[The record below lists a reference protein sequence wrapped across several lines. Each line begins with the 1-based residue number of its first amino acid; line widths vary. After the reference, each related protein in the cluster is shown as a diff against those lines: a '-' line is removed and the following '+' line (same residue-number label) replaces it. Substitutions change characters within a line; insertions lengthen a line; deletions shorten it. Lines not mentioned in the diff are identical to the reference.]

1 MSEINT
7 YKLIK
12 EKLQAIPNQRLKG
25 SLFEKV
31 CKRFLE
37 EHDSAN
43 EYESIELWSDWKLRG
58 NKSDCGIDMV
68 IQTTSKE
75 YIAVQC
81 KFHQDSVSLNEL
93 ATFFTQLQSGVGEV
107 RFKKG
112 IIITTSNLT
121 SNAQQAIEQI
131 RSTGMGIDIDEIN
144 EEDFIYSR
152 IDWEKFDPTQTQ
164 GELPLCDKKRPRPH
178 QTEAI
183 EKTKEYF
190 SDPKN
195 VRGKLIMACGTGK
208 TYTSLKIM
216 ESLEPKIMLF
226 LAPSIALLSQTF
238 REYAQEKSDPFYAS
252 IVCSDDKTGQSKKN
266 KSKNEDNDDIKF
278 SELPLKPS
286 TRLEDILS
294 VYEKAKQENKRFIIF
309 STYQS
314 ALRIKEA
321 QERGLDK
328 IDLMI
333 CDEAHRTVGAMFST
347 NERDDKNA
355 FTLCHSDGNIKAK
368 QRLYMTATPKVY
380 SEDSQTKAKESGNLV
395 YSMDDAEIFGEEI
408 YTLNF
413 EKAIALDLLTDYKVI
428 ILAVR
433 SENLSGVTNSV
444 NKKISQLN
452 AEGTKLDKKLINNEF
467 VCKIIGTHKGLA
479 KQDLIA
485 LDDENKEDNDLQDKT
500 DTIPSK
506 RAISFCKSIK
516 TSKNIKD
523 SFQTIIECYD
533 EELKK
538 KSFKNL
544 EISIDHIDGTMNC
557 KVRLDKLETLNQPEQ
572 NTCKVLSNAR
582 CLSEG
587 VDVPAL
593 DSIVFFD
600 GKSAMVDIIQAVGRV
615 MRKAKGK
622 KRGYI
627 ILPIALEESE
637 IKNLNKA
644 VNNTNFKNIWKVLKA
659 LRSHDSRLVDEA
671 TFREKIK
678 VFGSDDE
685 SNTDDEELDEE
696 SQKDKNEPNE
706 KSKQAQK
713 TLFDAIFLQDL
724 ANAMYNVMPTK
735 LGDRNYWENFAKK
748 TGNIARTLNKRLNA
762 LFDKNPEIFDNFLTS
777 LRENIHQN
785 IKEDEALDMIVSHI
799 ITKPIFDAI
808 FGENIKNPIA
818 KSLDKMVLKLSDL
831 GLEGET
837 KDLKNLYESVKT
849 EAARA
854 KSQKSQ
860 QELIKNLYDT
870 FLKTAFRKQSEKLGI
885 VYTPME
891 VVDFILRAT
900 NGILKKHFHTDF
912 NDQNIT
918 IFDPFTGTGSF
929 IARLLAKE
937 NDLISDGTLKEKFQ
951 NHLFAFDIVLLSYY
965 IALINITQAAQNRD
979 SSLKN
984 FKNIALTDS
993 LDYLEEKSAKEA
1005 FPLFEDLK
1013 ENKQIKSTM
1022 EKKDIRVIIGNPPYS
1037 AGQKSQN
1044 DNNQNLSHPKL
1055 EKKVRETYGQNS
1067 KAKNKGGTTRD
1078 TLIQSIRMA
1087 SDVLKDKGVLGFVV
1101 NGGFIDAKSADGFRK
1116 CVVKEFSHLYA
1127 LNLRGNQ
1134 RTSGEVSKKEGGKIF
1149 DSGSRATIAIIFFV
1163 KDKSVQ
1169 NSAIH
1174 YYEVEDYLTR
1184 EAKLNL
1190 LANFENLESVPF
1202 SAITPNN
1209 KGDWIN
1215 QRSEEF
1221 ETLIP
1226 LKRDQKLQNDS
1237 IFDLNSMGVASG
1249 RDPWVYNFSQ
1259 NTLKQS
1265 VQTCIDTYHADLKR
1279 FNENFREGFKQRTQG
1294 VVEAKDLYKHLNDR
1308 EITTDATKI
1317 SWTHSLKQGFIK
1329 NENLLASSMECIRLA
1344 LYRPFNKQ
1352 WLYWDKNLNEEQ
1364 YQYQW
1369 AKIFPDNNA
1378 YNVVI
1383 NTGCGNGKAFSALIS
1398 DFISDYSLILPNQA
1412 YPLYYYDERGNRYY
1426 AISGYA
1432 LNLFRRHYQDN
1443 SITEEEIF
1451 YYIYAIF
1458 HHKGYVEKYKNS
1470 LTKEAPRIALSKDF
1484 KALFI
1489 LGKELADL
1497 HLNYESGEM
1506 YTSVEYK
1513 TLMNAEIEGYYDVSK
1528 MTKKGDSIIYNQ
1540 NITITKIP
1548 KKAFD
1553 YVVNGKSAI
1562 DWVVERYQI
1571 TIDSKKGKGS
1581 LIKNNPNDYAGG
1593 KYVFELL
1600 CRIIKLSVKS
1610 VDLIEKI
1617 SEKGFE

>member
-1 MSEINT
+1 MQEISA
-7 YKLIK
+7 YELIK
-12 EKLQAIPNQRLKG
+12 EKLHAIPNQRHKG
-25 SLFEKV
+25 SLFEKIS
-31 CKRFLE
+31 KQFLQ

-43 EYESIELWSDWKLRG
+43 EYESIDLWYDWKLRG
-58 NKSDCGIDMV
+58 KERDKGIDIV

-81 KFHQDSVSLNEL
+81 KFHQNSISYNDISPFL
-93 ATFFTQLQSGVGEV
+93 TQLLSGVGEV
-107 RFKKG
+107 KFKKG
-112 IIITTSNLT
+112 IIISTSNLT
-121 SNAQQAIEQI
+121 SEALKAIEQI
-131 RSTGMGIDIDEIN
+131 RSAGMGIDIDEIT

-152 IDWEKFDPTQTQ
+152 IDWEKFDPTKT
-164 GELPLCDKKRPRPH
+164 EDEIPLCDKKRPRPH

-195 VRGKLIMACGTGK
+195 ARGKLIMACGTGK

-216 ESLEPKIMLF
+216 EALDPKITLF

-294 VYEKAKQENKRFIIF
+294 TYEKAQKENKRFIIF

-314 ALRIKEA
+314 ALRIKQA
-321 QERGLDK
+321 QEAGLNG
-328 IDLMI
+328 IDLII
-333 CDEAHRTVGAMFST
+333 CDEAHRTVGAMYST

-355 FTLCHSDGNIKAK
+355 FTLCHSDENIKATK
-368 QRLYMTATPKVY
+368 RLYMTATPKVY
-380 SEDSQTKAKESGNLV
+380 SESSKAKAKEKDNII
-395 YSMDDAEIFGEEI
+395 YSMDDAQTFGEEI

-413 EKAIALDLLTDYKVI
+413 ERAIALDLLTDYKVI

-444 NKKISQLN
+444 NKKISQLE
-452 AEGTKLDKKLINNEF
+452 AKGTKLDKKLINNEF

-479 KQDLIA
+479 KQDVIA
-485 LDDENKEDNDLQDKT
+485 LDDENKEDNDLKNKA
-500 DTIPSK
+500 DTFVSQ
-506 RAISFCKSIK
+506 RAISFCKSIQ

-523 SFQTIIECYD
+523 SFETIMECYD

-544 EISIDHIDGTMNC
+544 QINIDHVDGTMNC
-557 KVRLDKLETLNQPEQ
+557 KERLDKLENLNQFEP

-593 DSIVFFD
+593 DSVIFFD
-600 GKSAMVDIIQAVGRV
+600 GRSAMVDIIQAVGRV
-615 MRKAKGK
+615 MRKAKNK

-627 ILPIALEESE
+627 ILPIALRESE
-637 IKNLNKA
+637 IKNLDEA
-644 VNNTNFKNIWKVLKA
+644 VKNTNFQNIWKVLKA
-659 LRSHDSRLVDEA
+659 LRSHDPSLVDEA
-671 TFREKIK
+671 TFKEKIK
-678 VFGSDDE
+678 IFGSDDA
-685 SNTDDEELDEE
+685 SNPDDEEEL
-696 SQKDKNEPNE
+696 QKDKTEHQNDP
-706 KSKQAQK
+706 KQAQK
-713 TLFDAIFLQDL
+713 TLFDAILLQDL
-724 ANAMYNVMPTK
+724 ANAVYNVMPTK

-748 TGNIARTLNKRLNA
+748 TGNIARTLNERLKE
-762 LFDKNPEIFDNFLTS
+762 LFGKNPEIFDNFLTS
-777 LRENIHQN
+777 LRGNIHQN
-785 IKEDEALDMIVSHI
+785 IKEEEALDMIISHI

-808 FGENIKNPIA
+808 FGDNIQNPIA
-818 KSLDKMVLKLSDL
+818 KALDKMVLKLSDL

-849 EAARA
+849 EVARA

-860 QELIKNLYDT
+860 QELIKNLYNT
-870 FLKTAFRKQSEKLGI
+870 FFKEAFRKQSEKLGI
-885 VYTPME
+885 VYTPIE

-900 NGILKKHFHTDF
+900 NGILKKHFNTDF

-929 IARLLAKE
+929 IARLLSKE
-937 NDLISDGTLKEKFQ
+937 SDLISDEALKEKFQ

-993 LDYLEEKSAKEA
+993 LDYLEEKNDKGV

-1013 ENKQIKSTM
+1013 ENQEIKTTLADQ
-1022 EKKDIRVIIGNPPYS
+1022 KIQVIIGNPPYS
-1037 AGQKSQN
+1037 SGAKSDN
-1044 DNNQNLSHPKL
+1044 DNNQNLTHPKL
-1055 EKKVRETYGQNS
+1055 EKWVYETYGKNS
-1067 KAKNKGGTTRD
+1067 TAKNKGGTTRD

-1101 NGGFIDAKSADGFRK
+1101 NGSFIDSKSADGFRK
-1116 CVVKEFSHLYA
+1116 RVAQDFSRLYV
-1127 LNLRGNQ
+1127 LNLRGNR
-1134 RTSGEVSKKEGGKIF
+1134 RTSGEVSKKEGGNIF
-1149 DSGSRATIAIIFFV
+1149 DSGSRATVAVIFFV
-1163 KDKSVQ
+1163 KDKDAP
-1169 NSAIH
+1169 NHTIF
-1174 YYEVEDYLTR
+1174 YYEVEDYLKR
-1184 EAKLNL
+1184 EAKLNS
-1190 LANFENLESVPF
+1190 LAGFENLDSVPF
-1202 SAITPNN
+1202 KEIIPND

-1215 QRSEEF
+1215 QRNDDF
-1221 ETLIP
+1221 EKLIP
-1226 LKRDQKLQNDS
+1226 LKRDKQHKIFDT
-1237 IFDLNSMGVASG
+1237 IFDLDSNGVTSG
-1249 RDPWVYNFSQ
+1249 RDHWVYNFSQ
-1259 NTLKQS
+1259 KTLKQS
-1265 VQTCIDTYHADLKR
+1265 VQNCIDTYNADLKR
-1279 FNENFREGFKQRTQG
+1279 FNECFREAFKQRTQG
-1294 VVEAKDLYKHLNDR
+1294 VKKAVLYKHLNDK
-1308 EITTDATKI
+1308 EITTDKTKI
-1317 SWTHSLKQGFIK
+1317 AWTRSLKQGFIK
-1329 NENLLASSMECIRLA
+1329 NGNLPESGMERVRLA

-1364 YQYQW
+1364 SQW
-1369 AKIFPDNNA
+1369 AKIFPDKSA
-1378 YNVVI
+1378 RNVVI
-1383 NTGCGNGKAFSALIS
+1383 NTTTRNFC
-1398 DFISDYSLILPNQA
+1398 SLIGDAITDTHFIGDANA
-1412 YPLYYYDERGNRYY
+1412 YPLYYYDDLGNRYN

-1432 LNLFRRHYQDN
+1432 LNLFRRHYKDN
-1443 SITEEEIF
+1443 AITEEEIF

-1458 HHKGYVEKYKNS
+1458 HHKGYLEKYKNS
-1470 LTKEAPRIALSKDF
+1470 LAKEAPRIALSEDF
-1484 KALFI
+1484 KELSV
-1489 LGKELADL
+1489 LGKELAEL
-1497 HLNYESGEM
+1497 HLDYENGEM
-1506 YTSVEYK
+1506 HESVKHDLPE
-1513 TLMNAEIEGYYDVSK
+1513 NAGMEGYYDVVK
-1528 MTKKGDSIIYNQ
+1528 MKKEKDRIIYNHH
-1540 NITITKIP
+1540 ITITQIP

-1553 YVVNGKSAI
+1553 YVINGKSAI
-1562 DWVVERYQI
+1562 DWVIECYQK
-1571 TIDSKKGKGS
+1571 TTNKDS
-1581 LIKNNPNDYAGG
+1581 LIENNPNHYAGG

-1600 CRIIKLSVKS
+1600 CRVITLSVKS

-1617 SEKGFE
+1617 SKKRFE

>member
-1 MSEINT
+1 MQEISA
-7 YKLIK
+7 YKFIK
-12 EKLQAIPNQRLKG
+12 EKLQAIPNSHDKG
-25 SLFEKV
+25 SWFEKV
-31 CKRFLE
+31 SKHFLL

-43 EYESIELWSDWKLRG
+43 EYESIKLWNDWELRNNEGDR
-58 NKSDCGIDMV
+58 GIDIV

-81 KFHQDSVSLNEL
+81 KFHQDSISLNDISTFL
-93 ATFFTQLQSGVGEV
+93 AKLHNGVGEV

-112 IIITTSNLT
+112 IIISTSNLT
-121 SNAQQAIEQI
+121 RAAQQEIEQT
-131 RSTGMGIDIDEIN
+131 RSIGMDIDIIT

-152 IDWEKFDPTQTQ
+152 IDWEKFDPTKTQ
-164 GELPLCDKKRPRPH
+164 DEIPLCDKKKPRTH

-183 EKTKEYF
+183 NATKEYF

-195 VRGKLIMACGTGK
+195 ARGKLIMACGTGK

-216 ESLEPKIMLF
+216 EALDPKITLF

-252 IVCSDDKTGQSKKN
+252 IVCSDDKVGS
-266 KSKNEDNDDIKF
+266 SKNEDNDDIKF
-278 SELPLKPS
+278 SELPIKPS

-294 VYEKAKQENKRFIIF
+294 VYEKVQKENKRFIIF

-321 QERGLDK
+321 QEAGLGA
-328 IDLMI
+328 IDLII
-333 CDEAHRTVGAMFST
+333 CDEAHRTVGAMYSS

-368 QRLYMTATPKVY
+368 KRLYMTATPKVY
-380 SEDSQTKAKESGNLV
+380 SESSKAKAKESDNII
-395 YSMDDAEIFGEEI
+395 YSMDDAEVFGEEI

-413 EKAIALDLLTDYKVI
+413 ERAIALDLLTDYKVI

-444 NKKISQLN
+444 NKKISQLK
-452 AEGTKLDKKLINNEF
+452 AKGTKLDKKLINNEF
-467 VCKIIGTHKGLA
+467 VCKIVGTHKGLA

-485 LDDENKEDNDLQDKT
+485 LDEENKEDNDLKSQK
-500 DTIPSK
+500 DTFVSQ
-506 RAISFCKSIK
+506 RAISFCKSIQ

-523 SFQTIIECYD
+523 SFETIMECYD

-544 EISIDHIDGTMNC
+544 EIKIDHIDGTMNC
-557 KVRLDKLETLNQPEQ
+557 KERLEKLENLNQFEP

-593 DSIVFFD
+593 DSVIFFD

-615 MRKAKGK
+615 MRKAKNK

-627 ILPIALEESE
+627 ILPIALAESE
-637 IKNLNKA
+637 IKNLDEA
-644 VNNTNFKNIWKVLKA
+644 VKNTNFQNIWKVLKA
-659 LRSHDSRLVDEA
+659 LRSHDSSLVDEA

-678 VFGSDDE
+678 IFGSNDE
-685 SNTDDEELDEE
+685 SNPDDEEELK
-696 SQKDKNEPNE
+696 KDKTQHQNDPKE
-706 KSKQAQK
+706 AQK
-713 TLFDAIFLQDL
+713 TLFDAILLQDL
-724 ANAMYNVMPTK
+724 ANAVYNVMPTK

-748 TGNIARTLNKRLNA
+748 TGNIAKTLNNRLKDI
-762 LFDKNPEIFDNFLTS
+762 FDKNPEIFDNFLTS
-777 LRENIHQN
+777 LRDNIHQS
-785 IKEDEALDMIVSHI
+785 IKEYEALDMIVSHI
-799 ITKPIFDAI
+799 ITKPIFDAL
-808 FGENIKNPIA
+808 FGDNIKNPIA
-818 KSLDKMVLKLSDL
+818 KALDKMVLKLSDL

-854 KSQKSQ
+854 KSPKSQ
-860 QELIKNLYDT
+860 QELIKNLYNT
-870 FLKTAFRKQSEKLGI
+870 FFKEAFRKQSEKLGI
-885 VYTPME
+885 VYTPIE

-900 NGILKKHFHTDF
+900 NGILKKHFNTDF
-912 NDQNIT
+912 NDKNIT

-929 IARLLAKE
+929 IARLLSKD
-937 NDLISDGTLKEKFQ
+937 NNLISDEALKEKFQ
-951 NHLFAFDIVLLSYY
+951 KNLFAFDIVLLSYY

-993 LDYLEEKSAKEA
+993 LDYLEDKTNKGVI
-1005 FPLFEDLK
+1005 PGFEDLK
-1013 ENKQIKSTM
+1013 ENQEIKTTLA
-1022 EKKDIRVIIGNPPYS
+1022 EKTIQVIIGNPPYS
-1037 AGQKSQN
+1037 SGAKSEN

-1055 EKKVRETYGQNS
+1055 EKLVSETYGKNS
-1067 KAKNKGGTTRD
+1067 TAKVGNTTRD

-1087 SDVLKDKGVLGFVV
+1087 SDLLKDKGVLGFVV
-1101 NGGFIDAKSADGFRK
+1101 NGSFIDNKSSDGFRK
-1116 CVVKEFSHLYA
+1116 CVAKEFAHLYA
-1127 LNLRGNQ
+1127 LNLRGNA
-1134 RTSGEVSKKEGGKIF
+1134 RTSGEERKKQGDGIF
-1149 DSGSRATIAIIFFV
+1149 DSGSRATVAIIFFV

-1174 YYEVEDYLTR
+1174 YYEVGDYLKR

-1190 LANFENLESVPF
+1190 LAGFENLESVPF
-1202 SAITPNN
+1202 KEITPND
-1209 KGDWIN
+1209 KGDWIS
-1215 QRSEEF
+1215 QRNDDF
-1221 ETLIP
+1221 EKLIP
-1226 LKRDQKLQNDS
+1226 LKRDKTLQNDS
-1237 IFDLNSMGVASG
+1237 IFDINSGGVVSG
-1249 RDPWVYNFSQ
+1249 RDPWVYNFSP
-1259 NTLKQS
+1259 NALKQS
-1265 VQTCIDTYHADLKR
+1265 VKNCIETYNADLKR
-1279 FNENFREGFKQRTQG
+1279 FNERFREAFKQRTKG
-1294 VVEAKDLYKHLNDR
+1294 IKSDKLYKHLNDR
-1308 EITTDATKI
+1308 EITTDKTKI
-1317 SWTHSLKQGFIK
+1317 AWVQNLKTQLIK
-1329 NENLLASSMECIRLA
+1329 GKKLDDFSQEKISVS

-1352 WLYWDKNLNEEQ
+1352 YFYYERELAWSFYSMK
-1364 YQYQW
+1364 
-1369 AKIFPDNNA
+1369 KIFPDKSA
-1378 YNVVI
+1378 RNVVI
-1383 NTGCGNGKAFSALIS
+1383 NTTTRNFCSLIS
-1398 DFISDYSLILPNQA
+1398 DAIPDTHFIGDANA
-1412 YPLYYYDERGNRYY
+1412 YPLYHYDDLGNRYN

-1432 LNLFRRHYQDN
+1432 LNLFRRHYKDN
-1443 SITEEEIF
+1443 AIVEEEIF

-1470 LTKEAPRIALSKDF
+1470 LTKEAPRIALSEDF
-1484 KALFI
+1484 KELSV
-1489 LGKELADL
+1489 LGKELAKL

-1506 YTSVEYK
+1506 HESVQYNLLE
-1513 TLMNAEIEGYYDVSK
+1513 NAKIEGYYDVVK
-1528 MTKKGDSIIYNQ
+1528 MKKDKKGDSILYNHH
-1540 NITITKIP
+1540 ITITKIP
-1548 KKAFD
+1548 QKAFD

-1562 DWVVERYQI
+1562 DWVIERYSI
-1571 TIDSKKGKGS
+1571 TKDKDS
-1581 LIKNNPNDYAGG
+1581 LIENNPNDYAGG

-1600 CRIIKLSVKS
+1600 CRVITLSVKS

-1617 SEKGFE
+1617 SEKRFE